1 MRGSLKS
8 IEDMSTTFHEKKIKK
23 SKQIANNTSIIL
35 MREQQTKNN
44 HWKLF
49 TVT

>member
-1 MRGSLKS
+1 
-8 IEDMSTTFHEKKIKK
+8 
-23 SKQIANNTSIIL
+23 L

-49 TVT
+49 TVTWCKYMFVQTKSTV